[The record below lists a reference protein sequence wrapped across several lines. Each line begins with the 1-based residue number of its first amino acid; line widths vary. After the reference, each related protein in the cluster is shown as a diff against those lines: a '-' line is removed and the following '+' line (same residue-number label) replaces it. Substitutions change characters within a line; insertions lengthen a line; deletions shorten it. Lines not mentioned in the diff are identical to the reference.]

1 MTADAG
7 RDRGRHLVP
16 DSAGEIIRAI
26 RECEYAR
33 LCGMDTLE
41 ISHECVRV
49 AMDIGGK
56 RNGFGSPHGG
66 AIFAL
71 ADQAFGLAA
80 NLDGLAEVALSA
92 QISYLA
98 VARGGRLEAVARR
111 VDETGLLSVY
121 EVSVFDGDRCIAL
134 FRGIGHKLGDVPPS
148 RGDGGC
154 RK

>member
-1 MTADAG
+1 MNADG
-7 RDRGRHLVP
+7 GVGRGRHRVP
-16 DSAGEIIRAI
+16 ASADEIIRAI

-49 AMDIGGK
+49 AMDIEGK

-80 NLDGLAEVALSA
+80 NRDGLAEVALSA
-92 QISYLA
+92 QITYLT

-134 FRGIGHKLGDVPPS
+134 FRGVGHKLEDAPPDA
-148 RGDGGC
+148 RHALC
-154 RK
+154 RE

>member
-7 RDRGRHLVP
+7 RERGRHVVP
-16 DSAGEIIRAI
+16 DSTGEIIRAI

-33 LCGMDTLE
+33 LCAMETLE

-49 AMDIGGK
+49 GMEVAGK

-98 VARGGRLEAVARR
+98 VARGGWLEAVARR
-111 VDETGLLSVY
+111 VDGTGLLSIY
-121 EVSVFDGDRCIAL
+121 EVSVFDGDRRIAL
-134 FRGIGHKLGDVPPS
+134 FRGIGHKLEDVTPDV
-148 RGDGGC
+148 GDGAC

>member
-1 MTADAG
+1 MTAGAG
-7 RDRGRHLVP
+7 EGRGRHRVP
-16 DSAGEIIRAI
+16 ASTDAIVRAI

-33 LCGMDTLE
+33 LCAIETLE
-41 ISHECVRV
+41 ATRDCVRV
-49 AMDIGGK
+49 TMDVAGK

-80 NLDGLAEVALSA
+80 NLDGLASVALSA
-92 QISYLA
+92 QINYLA

-111 VDETGLLSVY
+111 VDETGLLSIY

-134 FRGIGHKLGDVPPS
+134 FRGVGHKIDDVPPAA
-148 RGDGGC
+148 GDGTS
-154 RK
+154 RN

>member
-1 MTADAG
+1 MTGDGDG
-7 RDRGRHLVP
+7 RRGRHRVP
-16 DSAGEIIRAI
+16 GSADEIIRAI
-26 RECEYAR
+26 GECEYAR
-33 LCGMDTLE
+33 LCGMETLE

-49 AMDIGGK
+49 GMDIEGK

-80 NLDGLAEVALSA
+80 NRDGLAEVALSA
-92 QISYLA
+92 HIAFLA

-121 EVSVFDGDRCIAL
+121 EVSVFDGDRRIAS
-134 FRGIGHKLGDVPPS
+134 FRGVGHRLEDAPS
-148 RGDGGC
+148 GSPEARR